1 MAGISVSKHL
11 QPGAISVS
19 GGPTRALI
27 SDLQLLTPQS
37 YKKYVEKYG
46 NEEFFMWLA
55 TYGGQEI
62 VKNREFQWFESRGK
76 LMPAV
81 TPAANVAANTAGAS
95 VVVTLASGDHF
106 SSGTASPVRVGETVR
121 IASTGVEAEIIAVN
135 KATPSAHTFTIR
147 PKKAAQALNSNG
159 SVNLLATDAI
169 LFGGLMDVG
178 EASVSR
184 DPLDHP
190 DVKETNTTTEM
201 RESWAATDR
210 AEMTEVFY
218 NSGVS
223 GSVPNGG
230 NQAGTSLYTLKGLK
244 KANTRF
250 LNNMELKLMRGNTVD
265 NTGLNT
271 TTSVGTQGLV
281 PRLIEDAPGVTY
293 TAGTLNIAKLHE
305 ITRLLDVN
313 GGAVENLWLMDI
325 FQRQEFS
332 DTLFA
337 AYPAGAFVW
346 GEGERSEEAALHYG
360 VQSIKIDSYLFKVK
374 KHKQFNAEV
383 TTGKSPFED
392 YYRSFGIICPQG
404 VARNAKGEAG
414 DVIKNLTI
422 MSENPVEG
430 GTTGNGIR
438 VWQHGGGSRNPSNG
452 TMEDKVEMIAY
463 KGVRVAAA
471 NQFLVVQGP
480 TSA

>member
-1 MAGISVSKHL
+1 
-11 QPGAISVS
+11 
-19 GGPTRALI
+19 
-27 SDLQLLTPQS
+27 
-37 YKKYVEKYG
+37 
-46 NEEFFMWLA
+46 
-55 TYGGQEI
+55 
-62 VKNREFQWFESRGK
+62 
-76 LMPAV
+76 
-81 TPAANVAANTAGAS
+81 
-95 VVVTLASGDHF
+95 
-106 SSGTASPVRVGETVR
+106 
-121 IASTGVEAEIIAVN
+121 
-135 KATPSAHTFTIR
+135 
-147 PKKAAQALNSNG
+147 
-159 SVNLLATDAI
+159 VNLLATDAV
-169 LFGGLMDVG
+169 LFNGLMDVG

-223 GSVPNGG
+223 GSVPAGG
-230 NQAGTSLYTLKGLK
+230 GQAGTSLYTLKGLK
-244 KANTRF
+244 KANMRF
-250 LNNMELKLMRGNTVD
+250 LNNMERKLMRGDKVT
-265 NTGLNT
+265 NTGLNSS
-271 TTSVGTQGLV
+271 TSVGTQGLV
-281 PRLIEDAPGVTY
+281 PKLIEDAAGVTY
-293 TAGTLNIAKLHE
+293 TAGALNIAKIHE

-313 GGAVENLWLMDI
+313 GGAVENLWLQDI

-346 GEGERSEEAALHYG
+346 GEGDRSEEAAINYG
-360 VQSIKIDSYLFKVK
+360 VQSIKIDGYLFKVK

-383 TTGKSPFED
+383 TTGKSPAED

-404 VARNAKGEAG
+404 VARNAKGEGGAQ
-414 DVIKNLTI
+414 IKNLTI
-422 MSENPVEG
+422 MTENPVDG

-438 VWQHGGGSRNPSNG
+438 VWRHGGGSANPTNG
-452 TMEDKVEMIAY
+452 TMEDKIEMIAY

-480 TSA
+480 IGA